1 MTVIWVFLVHHALW
15 LSGLGVAA
23 LFAPSVLRQR
33 RPTGS
38 AFAWLL
44 ALVLIPYVGIPLY
57 AVFGGRKFRGRVA
70 AKGVLTLGS
79 ARVPVQVQVQGQVQ
93 GDDRRRPTVESVLGA
108 DIPAPSHLSSLRWFS
123 DGEQAFRG
131 IIEAIEG
138 AERSIRI
145 VTYLVGSDET
155 GAAVLS
161 ALARRAAA
169 GVVVELLIDDLLF
182 YRAPHALVA
191 ALEAAGGK
199 VARFM
204 PLLHLP
210 FRGRAN
216 LRNHRKIAIF
226 DGKRAVLGGMNLA
239 EEYMGPR
246 PLEGR
251 WRDLALAIEGP
262 PVATLEGIFHSDW
275 RFAVGARAAAAPAEA
290 PAPAGSGSPG
300 PATSPAPT
308 VFTAAPGGALAQ
320 VVPSG
325 PDRPD
330 DSLYDVLLQAVFG
343 ARERVWIAT
352 PYFVPDDSLY
362 KALELAVRRGV
373 EVRVVVPARS
383 NHRLAD
389 FVAASLLRDLGRA
402 GVDVWRFAPGML
414 HAKAVLVDQQLA
426 VVGSA
431 NFDLRS
437 LYLDYEVALLLYG
450 ADEARWLATWFETT
464 CASASRGVP
473 EAGRL
478 IGTLQTLARLLAPLV

>member
-70 AKGVLTLGS
+70 AKGMLTLGS
-79 ARVPVQVQVQGQVQ
+79 ARVKE
-93 GDDRRRPTVESVLGA
+93 DDGRRPTLESVLGA
-108 DIPAPSHLSSLRWFS
+108 DIPAPSHLSFLRWFS

-131 IIEAIEG
+131 MIEAIEG

-161 ALARRAAA
+161 ALARRAAE

-182 YRAPHALVA
+182 YRAPHGLVA

-246 PLEGR
+246 PFEGR

-262 PVATLEGIFHSDW
+262 PVATLEGIFQSDW
-275 RFAVGARAAAAPAEA
+275 RFAVGRAATAPAEG
-290 PAPAGSGSPG
+290 PAPAGSGSSA
-300 PATSPAPT
+300 PATSAPT
-308 VFTAAPGGALAQ
+308 VFADAPGGALAQ

-343 ARERVWIAT
+343 ARQRVWIAT

-362 KALELAVRRGV
+362 KALELAARRGV

-402 GVDVWRFAPGML
+402 GVDVRLFGPGML
-414 HAKAVLVDQQLA
+414 HAKAVLVDEDLA

-450 ADEARWLATWFETT
+450 AAEARWLATWFETT

-473 EAGRL
+473 EAGKL